1 MLDLLSSKLR
11 MPAPPS
17 RHVQRPRIIQA
28 MSAGLAAGRA
38 LTLVSAP
45 AGFGK
50 TTCVSE
56 WLHGLG
62 LPAAWLSLDPSD
74 DEPGRFFT
82 YFLTALQKLD
92 AGIGREILAMLR
104 AGQLPPHEV
113 ISTTLIN
120 DILSLEGSSL
130 DGRFIL
136 ALDDFH
142 VIQDRFILQVME
154 KLLASL
160 FQAGMQQPLHL
171 VLITREDPPL
181 PLARL
186 RASNR
191 LTEVRAAEL
200 RFTPGEAERFLN
212 EALGLCLSQSD
223 LAILEERIEGWIA
236 GLHLAGLS
244 MRDRENQAGF
254 IATLRGSHRYIL
266 NYLTE
271 EVLAR
276 QPEEVQQFLL
286 DTSILD
292 RLCGDLCD
300 AVTGREGGRE
310 ALERLYSANL
320 FLVPLDADEAG
331 VAGARWYRYHPLF
344 ADLLRDRQKALQKGR
359 TAELHRR
366 AGQWYAQQDGP
377 SFAGEAI
384 RHALAAA
391 DYASA
396 VRLIERHSLEMLMQW
411 YSKKV
416 AEWMSA
422 LPPEWAAQS
431 PRANLA
437 FAWMHIM
444 RRSFQQAI
452 PYLERLQAMFS
463 TQPDAAGRD
472 PSIAA
477 EWLALQA
484 TLCSGQG
491 KPAECVALAEQA
503 LQIVPQQD
511 GYVRSLIYLGLAG
524 AYQQLDDQERAME
537 AYRLIIQYGRESG
550 NLISE
555 LLGIAALGLMA
566 LQQGRLHY
574 GFEVATQ
581 GIERVEH
588 SGMLPPIA
596 QALYGEVAQVY
607 YQWHQLDKARQN
619 FMRSIQVSTLNG
631 YSEAEVYQGV
641 IFSRL
646 YQMQGDLENA
656 AVEIRKAAERMQAG
670 EVIAINE
677 EVISQQV
684 RVALAQGR
692 LSAAE
697 AALAGSQGLAPHA
710 ALGGPLSDFEPG
722 QAITYPQGLIYNTA
736 LRIRLHRGL
745 ALRSQAAQ
753 EEARD
758 ELARAIEIAGRLFE
772 SELQRTLM
780 PNAMETLLLRVQ
792 MHAGLGDEPAAL
804 ADLTMALEM
813 AEQEEAISFFVEE
826 GMPIAALLETLLAS
840 GRTGKASPV
849 YIRRIL
855 EAFPG
860 WRSQQTVEAME
871 LVAPM
876 KPTAQL
882 EPQAIAGVTPLSETA
897 PLPEALTGRELDVLR
912 LMADGLKYSEI
923 GEKLYI
929 SLNTVRTHVKVI
941 YGKLGVN
948 NRTSAI
954 ELARKLK
961 II

>member
-11 MPAPPS
+11 MPSPPS
-17 RHVQRPRIIQA
+17 MHVQRPRIIQA

-82 YFLTALQKLD
+82 YFLTTLQKLD

-104 AGQLPPHEV
+104 AGQLPPAEV

-120 DILSLEGSSL
+120 DILSLEGSGLHS
-130 DGRFIL
+130 RFIL

-154 KLLASL
+154 KLLGNL
-160 FQAGMQQPLHL
+160 FQAGMRQPLHL
-171 VLITREDPPL
+171 ALVTREDPPL

-186 RASNR
+186 RANNR
-191 LTEVRAAEL
+191 LTEIRAADL

-223 LAILEERIEGWIA
+223 LASLEERTEGWIA

-244 MRDRENQAGF
+244 IRDREDPAGF
-254 IATLRGSHRYIL
+254 IATLSGSHRYIL

-276 QPEEVQQFLL
+276 QPEEIQQFLL
-286 DTSILD
+286 DTSILE

-300 AVTGREGGRE
+300 AVTGREDGRQT
-310 ALERLYSANL
+310 LERLYSANL
-320 FLVPLDADEAG
+320 FLAPLDGDDASAAG
-331 VAGARWYRYHPLF
+331 GGWYRYHPLF

-359 TAELHRR
+359 TAGLHRR
-366 AGQWYAQQDGP
+366 AGQWYARQQAP

-391 DYASA
+391 DFATA
-396 VRLIERHSLEMLMQW
+396 VQLIERHSLEMLMQW

-416 AEWMSA
+416 AEWMEA

-444 RRSFQQAI
+444 RRSFQQAA
-452 PYLERLQAMFS
+452 PYLQRLQSMFS
-463 TQPDAAGRD
+463 AQDAAGYD
-472 PSIAA
+472 PSVTA

-491 KPAECVALAEQA
+491 KPAECVALAERA
-503 LQIVPQQD
+503 LQIVPPQD
-511 GYVRSLIYLGLAG
+511 GYVRSLISLGLAG

-555 LLGIAALGLMA
+555 LLGISALGLMA

-607 YQWHQLDKARQN
+607 YQWHQLDQARQN
-619 FMRSIQVSTLNG
+619 FMRSIQVSALNG
-631 YSEAEVYQGV
+631 YAEAEVYQGV

-722 QAITYPQGLIYNTA
+722 QNFTYPQGLIYNTA
-736 LRIRLHRGL
+736 LRIRLYRGL
-745 ALRSQAAQ
+745 AGRSQV
-753 EEARD
+753 EGVETRD
-758 ELARAIEIAGRLFE
+758 ELPAAIKMAGRLLE
-772 SELQRTLM
+772 AALRRNLM
-780 PNAMETLLLRVQ
+780 PNALESLLLRAQ
-792 MHAGLGDEPAAL
+792 MHAGLRDEPAAL
-804 ADLTMALEM
+804 ADLVAALEM
-813 AEQEEAISFFVEE
+813 AEPEGFISNFVEE
-826 GMPIAALLETLLAS
+826 GAPIAALLEALLAS
-840 GRTGKASPV
+840 GRTGKVTPA
-849 YIRRIL
+849 YIRRVL
-855 EAFPG
+855 GAFPG
-860 WRSQQTVEAME
+860 WRSQQTVETME
-871 LVAPM
+871 PAAL
-876 KPTAQL
+876 L
-882 EPQAIAGVTPLSETA
+882 GPQAVVRAAPAIAPEL
-897 PLPEALTGRELDVLR
+897 LPEALTARELDVLR
-912 LMADGLKYSEI
+912 LMAGGLKYSEI
-923 GEKLYI
+923 AEKLYI

-948 NRTSAI
+948 NRTTAIALAKSAGLI
-954 ELARKLK
+954 
-961 II
+961 